1 VRPGL
6 RLQIRYGSVP
16 TCGPIRSASNLPPSG
31 GSLGVWMG
39 THRPGDDP
47 TLELPVPA
55 PPSPPVPVDDTVPY
69 PPYPPAPMPPPPLA
83 RAPRALGQGCLVAL
97 AVVAGLTVLLILLAA
112 ALLARVSDSADEE
125 RRREAADVELA
136 DCLPTGAGHMA
147 STVRITNHSSKRSN
161 YVVDVVFESADGS
174 RQLAARSV
182 FVNDLEP
189 GQATQQAAGTVTP
202 APASFDCRVSQVQRF
217 SDEG

>member
-1 VRPGL
+1 M
-6 RLQIRYGSVP
+6 
-16 TCGPIRSASNLPPSG
+16 A
-31 GSLGVWMG
+31 

-55 PPSPPVPVDDTVPY
+55 PAAPPVPVDDTAPY
-69 PPYPPAPMPPPPLA
+69 PPYPPPAPMPPPPG
-83 RAPRALGQGCLVAL
+83 RAASRLRGQGCLVAL
-97 AVVAGLTVLLILLAA
+97 AVVASLTVVLILLAA
-112 ALLARVSDSADEE
+112 ALLARASDSADDE
-125 RRREAADVELA
+125 RRREAADVELT

-147 STVRITNHSSKRSN
+147 STVTITNHSSKRSN

-174 RQLAARSV
+174 RQLAARSL

-189 GQATQQAAGTVTP
+189 GQATRQGAGTLTP
-202 APASFDCRVSQVQRF
+202 APASFDCRLSHVQRF